1 MGSPK
6 IKQKKWY
13 CSLDLA
19 IISFEMAEIM
29 EHKFGE
35 GYILRNKAT
44 RKGVLNAILSK
55 RCNGLRKKK
64 PL

>member
-1 MGSPK
+1 MSSSK

-29 EHKFGE
+29 ERKFGE

-44 RKGVLNAILSK
+44 RKGVSK
-55 RCNGLRKKK
+55 CHS
-64 PL
+64 

>member
-1 MGSPK
+1 MSAKK

-29 EHKFGE
+29 ESKFGE

-44 RKGVLNAILSK
+44 RRGVSK
-55 RCNGLRKKK
+55 CHS
-64 PL
+64 